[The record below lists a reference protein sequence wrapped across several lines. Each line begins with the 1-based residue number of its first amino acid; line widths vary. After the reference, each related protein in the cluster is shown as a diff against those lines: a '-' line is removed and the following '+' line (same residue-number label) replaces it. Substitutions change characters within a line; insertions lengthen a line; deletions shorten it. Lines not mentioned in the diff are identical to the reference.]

1 MNSGLEQ
8 ALIVLTYTTM
18 IMLVIISAFLV
29 KLLVDFSNLI
39 KSKHDLVLL
48 LNHELEPTL
57 KELKKALDNIN
68 SVAES
73 ADKQVSAMK
82 NALNGAVSTAAVAI
96 GKARGFSFSF
106 ADGIVAG
113 LKLFMKTGKR

>member
-8 ALIVLTYTTM
+8 ALIVLTYTTI

-57 KELKKALDNIN
+57 KELKKPLIISILLQNQLI
-68 SVAES
+68 S
-73 ADKQVSAMK
+73 
-82 NALNGAVSTAAVAI
+82 
-96 GKARGFSFSF
+96 
-106 ADGIVAG
+106 
-113 LKLFMKTGKR
+113 KLVQ